1 MKRRQFL
8 TNSIIASAG
17 TLLIPNFLKALEL
30 QSTNVLAN
38 HKKLIIIQLSGGND
52 GLNTIVPYRNDIY
65 YKLRPDIAIE
75 KTKILTLND
84 ELGLNPVMLG
94 LKNLYDDGML
104 SVINNVG
111 YPNPDRSHFRSMDI
125 WQTASGANEYLSTGW
140 LGRYLDAQ
148 CTQNQLQ
155 TQLQTYYLPHYAIE
169 VDDTLSLAMKGEK
182 SKALAVQDAKK
193 LFQATR
199 PAFLKTMQPKI
210 SETHTQGHDNVSY
223 LYKTLAETV
232 SSAEY
237 LYDTSKIQKT
247 KATYTTGEFGRRMK
261 TIAELILSG
270 VQTQI
275 FYVSLSGFDT
285 HIRQNDKQDKLLEE
299 YAAGVAALIEDLKAN
314 SLLDN
319 VLVMTFSEFG
329 RRVAQNGSNGTDH
342 GTANQVFLMGNKLK
356 KKGFYNAAPNL
367 TDLDE
372 GDLKFTIDFRTIYA
386 DVLKNWLEI
395 NPNLILGQSFE
406 GLGVV

>member
-8 TNSIIASAG
+8 TNSILASAG
-17 TLLIPNFLKALEL
+17 SLLIPNFLKALEL
-30 QSTNVLAN
+30 QSANVLTN

-52 GLNTIVPYRNDIY
+52 GLNTVVPYRNDIY

-84 ELGLNPVMLG
+84 ELGLNPVMIG

-125 WQTASGANEYLSTGW
+125 WQTASSANEYLSTGW

-148 CTQNQLQ
+148 CTQ
-155 TQLQTYYLPHYAIE
+155 TQCLPHYAIE
-169 VDDTLSLAMKGEK
+169 VDDTLSLAMKGER

-199 PAFLKTMQPKI
+199 PAFLKTMQPQI

-247 KATYTTGEFGRRMK
+247 KSTYATGEFGRRMK

-285 HIRQNDKQDKLLEE
+285 HIRQNDKQEKLLEE
-299 YAAGVAALIEDLKAN
+299 YAISVAALIQDLKAN
-314 SLLDN
+314 SILDN

-356 KKGFYNAAPNL
+356 KTGFYNAAPDL
-367 TDLDE
+367 ADLDE
-372 GDLKFTIDFRTIYA
+372 GDLKFTIDFRNIYA